1 MLVIQ
6 IVFGSILQSNELTYT
21 THWPVVQARA
31 WGRNSPIFVT
41 LFQPGYTGWKTMD
54 FFSNEYL
61 SYLAKQVKKR
71 L

>member
-6 IVFGSILQSNELTYT
+6 IVFGSTLKSNELTYT

-31 WGRNSPIFVT
+31 RSRNSPIFVT
-41 LFQPGYTGWKTMD
+41 LFQPGYTGWKIID
-54 FFSNEYL
+54 FSSNEYL
-61 SYLAKQVKKR
+61 SYLAKKVKIR